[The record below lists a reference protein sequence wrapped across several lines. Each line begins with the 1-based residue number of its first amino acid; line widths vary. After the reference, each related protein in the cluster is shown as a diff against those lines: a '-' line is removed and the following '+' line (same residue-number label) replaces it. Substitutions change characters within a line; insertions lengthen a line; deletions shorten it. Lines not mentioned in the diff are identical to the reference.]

1 MDKMTLAAMVPL
13 CSAIFFAGYQSNRID
28 SLFTK
33 IHAAEREMSSTRD
46 IILDI
51 HGRVCSIEQRIND
64 FFTK

>member
-1 MDKMTLAAMVPL
+1 MNKLALVAMVPL

-33 IHAAEREMSSTRD
+33 INTAEKEVSSTKD